1 MDREKTVEL
10 GNQVYSITPFDNNSQ
25 LQMLEEFLLERGKEK
40 SNVDLFIKTL
50 PQLPMSIILNCIVIA
65 INYYITKFNV
75 FKLSINNINNK
86 VILMY

>member
-10 GNQVYSITPFDNNSQ
+10 GNQVYGITPFDMNSQ

-40 SNVDLFIKTL
+40 SNIDLFIKTL
-50 PQLPMSIILNCIVIA
+50 PQLPMSIILNCIATA

-75 FKLSINNINNK
+75 FKLSINNK
-86 VILMY
+86 VILIY

>member
-10 GNQVYSITPFDNNSQ
+10 GNQVYGITPFDKNSQ

-40 SNVDLFIKTL
+40 SNIDLFIKTL
-50 PQLPMSIILNCIVIA
+50 PQLPMSIILNCTVTA

-75 FKLSINNINNK
+75 FKLSINNK
-86 VILMY
+86 VILIY